1 MLTHKLLE
9 QLRGLRLTG
18 IADALERQLTQPATH
33 EDLSFEERLA
43 LLINAEALAREN
55 RRVERLLR
63 SAKLRF
69 AASDAHANQL
79 LPVPVGPVIRQPWCL
94 CSQSPWTSEAMRS
107 QQHKM
112 AEDHEQEQTKHKSRG
127 HRMRL

>member
-69 AASDAHANQL
+69 AASVHDIDYRHPRGL
-79 LPVPVGPVIRQPWCL
+79 
-94 CSQSPWTSEAMRS
+94 T
-107 QQHKM
+107 
-112 AEDHEQEQTKHKSRG
+112 KSRMASLVQG
-127 HRMRL
+127 DWLHKHQGCLITGLPERARAG